1 MEIMNRRKR
10 INGHRRIK
18 RTPIRSF
25 DLHPAPD
32 RVLSNA
38 ARDAKMANV
47 PHDYTDKFNY
57 AAEGISKGMISFGES
72 VGAGLKAMGEKAK
85 KIATGGMA

>member
-47 PHDYTDKFNY
+47 PHDYSESFNEI
-57 AAEGISKGMISFGES
+57 AKGY
-72 VGAGLKAMGEKAK
+72 EKYTK
-85 KIATGGMA
+85 GIATGVTGIIGAIKGKTTEEE